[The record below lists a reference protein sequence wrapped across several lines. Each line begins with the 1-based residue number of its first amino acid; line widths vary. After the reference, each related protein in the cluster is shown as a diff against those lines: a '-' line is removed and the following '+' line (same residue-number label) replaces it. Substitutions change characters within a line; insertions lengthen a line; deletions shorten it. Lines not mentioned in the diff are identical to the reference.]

1 MNLTFTDINN
11 AFQSLT
17 QSDALP
23 SKSGVFGSS
32 EAGPSLFADNL
43 RQVIKDARVAQES
56 VSVKSVVP
64 GTNGVGGQK
73 NLDKA
78 KNLFMDGMGQ
88 EQGLAFLSKLKSF
101 FLKLSDGDLN
111 TITIDDQG
119 LDSLKKMLLKAGF
132 ELGNVE
138 ELMGGLSEKAQAKDI
153 NLGEVMD
160 SLFKLST
167 ESEEDTMDEETLMET
182 SALPFLT
189 SILNSLGLPKDTVNQ
204 ILSQA
209 DRGKNGISL
218 DVIIDNLKS
227 IETQSFYTDQSFK
240 TQEGDTSF
248 QMLFEQLGL
257 TLPDITT
264 SQLGLSENT
273 TSQLGLSENTTSQ
286 LGLSENTTSQL
297 GLSENTTSQL
307 GLSENTISQLG
318 LGDLLASLE
327 TRKDKIVET
336 KKQAD
341 GLVGL
346 VNKAVGAAKESS
358 NTLID
363 SLFKHLEIQ
372 SKRPDLAE
380 FSYDQIKDQFKNDL
394 LIPDK
399 GQSNKNGLFSH
410 EQPGSIVKSEVFFK
424 ELESVLSG
432 KSGTTDNSKSS
443 VKDGEEITKF
453 FKPESA
459 KGGESSLVSASD
471 IKTDSL
477 GSALKAKATFK
488 SMPTYVMNQVEKS
501 VVRAVNQGENVL
513 KIQLKPAELGRL
525 VMTIDNVGN
534 SMKVSIITENP
545 VAKDILNAHVNE
557 IKAILAAAGI
567 SLDKFDVDMNS
578 DFRQSMTDTKNQ
590 SNNSNRKSR
599 NKENNSFDSNAMDGL
614 NAGSLA
620 ATIQDGSYHFVA

>member
-257 TLPDITT
+257 TLPDI
-264 SQLGLSENT
+264 
-273 TSQLGLSENTTSQ
+273 
-286 LGLSENTTSQL
+286 TTSQL